1 MKIQFLGA
9 AKVVTGSSILITSNK
24 YKVLLDCGLFQGSE
38 DLEILNKDD
47 FPFNPSEIDF
57 LLLSHSHIDHSGRI
71 PKLVKEGFK
80 GKILCTKAT
89 KDLCEIMLV
98 DSAHIQES
106 DTEWENRKGKRSG
119 KPPVKPLYTIEDAL
133 LSLRYFESALYDQK
147 IKLNEEISIRFRD
160 AGHILGSSIIE
171 IWIEEDR
178 DTVKIVFSGD
188 LGMKSKPLIR
198 DPQIVEDADYLILE
212 STYGNRVHENVEKR
226 MEKLT
231 DIINKTVLRGGT
243 VLIPSFA
250 VGRTQELIYELKQ
263 YYENNND
270 LDTFMKVP
278 IYIDSPMAISATQIF
293 KKNSYSFDE
302 KAKDI
307 ILSGNNPLDFENLYF
322 VRDHKESMALNNSDF
337 PKVIISA
344 SGMCTAGRIRHHLKH
359 NLWKAKNSVVFVGYQ
374 ANGTLGRILKDGAK
388 SVKLLGETIAVLSE
402 IYSVEGFSGHI
413 DQPGILEWLQG
424 FKKKPKKVFLVHG
437 EEDSLNTLSKL
448 IEEKLDMSTIIPN
461 MGYIFQIENEVLK
474 AYSGEVLEPIKRKE
488 NIKKELQEVYDQFEN
503 ISSQTNKFI
512 DDGLLEKEYDTLK
525 NKLIELQRELLDLG
539 MILGSKK

>member
-1 MKIQFLGA
+1 MKIQFWGA

-24 YKVLLDCGLFQGSE
+24 YKILLDCGLFQGSE
-38 DLEILNKDD
+38 DLETLNKDD

-119 KPPVKPLYTIEDAL
+119 KPPVEPLYTIEDAL

-188 LGMKSKPLIR
+188 LGMKNKPLIR

-270 LDTFMKVP
+270 LDAFMKVP

-322 VRDHKESMALNNSDF
+322 VRDYKESMALNNSDF

-461 MGYIFQIENEVLK
+461 MGYMFQIENEVLK
-474 AYSGEVLEPIKRKE
+474 AYSGEILEPIKRKE

-503 ISSQTNKFI
+503 ISSQTNRFI
-512 DDGLLEKEYDTLK
+512 DDSLLEKEYDTLK

>member
-1 MKIQFLGA
+1 MKIEFLGA
-9 AKVVTGSSILITSNK
+9 AKVVTGSNILITTNK
-24 YKVLLDCGLFQGSE
+24 YKILLDCGLFQGSE
-38 DLEILNKDD
+38 DLEALNKED
-47 FPFNPSEIDF
+47 FTFNPADIDF

-71 PKLVKEGFK
+71 PKLVKEGFR

-106 DTEWENRKGKRSG
+106 DTEWENRKGRRSG

-133 LSLRYFESALYDQK
+133 LSLRYFESALYNQK
-147 IKLNEEISIRFRD
+147 IKLNEEISVRFRD

-171 IWIEEDR
+171 IWIEEND

-188 LGMKSKPLIR
+188 LGMKNKPLIR
-198 DPQIVEDADYLILE
+198 DPEVIDEADYLILE
-212 STYGNRVHENVEKR
+212 STYGNRVHENVER
-226 MEKLT
+226 RIEKLT
-231 DIINKTVLRGGT
+231 DIINKTILRGGT
-243 VLIPSFA
+243 VIIPSFA

-270 LDTFMKVP
+270 LDSFMKVP

-293 KKNSYSFDE
+293 KNNSYSFDDE
-302 KAKDI
+302 AKDI

-322 VRDHKESMALNNSDF
+322 VRDYKESMALNNSDF

-388 SVKLLGETIAVLSE
+388 SVKILGETIAVLSE
-402 IYSVEGFSGHI
+402 IHSVEGFSGHI
-413 DQPGILEWLQG
+413 DQPGILEWLNG
-424 FKKKPKKVFLVHG
+424 FNKKPKKVFLVHG
-437 EEDSLNTLSKL
+437 EEDSLNTLSSIIK
-448 IEEKLDMSTIIPN
+448 EKLNMPTVIPN
-461 MGYIFQIENEVLK
+461 MGYIFEIENEVLK
-474 AYSGEVLEPIKRKE
+474 AYSGEMLEPVKRKE

-503 ISSQTNKFI
+503 LSSQTNKFI
-512 DDGLLEKEYDTLK
+512 DDSLLEKEYDALK
-525 NKLIELQRELLDLG
+525 NKLLDLQRELLDLG
-539 MILGSKK
+539 MILGSRK